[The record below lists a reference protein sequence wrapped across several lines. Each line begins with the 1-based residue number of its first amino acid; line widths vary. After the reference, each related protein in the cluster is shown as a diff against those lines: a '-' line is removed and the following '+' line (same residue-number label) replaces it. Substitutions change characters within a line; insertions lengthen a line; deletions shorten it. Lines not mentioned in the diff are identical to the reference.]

1 MFQLRNEGEL
11 RPAPALAGP
20 AQTVSVAVQSWAGVK
35 SFTHWQLGDPT
46 TVDGAEFHIPEGE
59 LGHIHLGGEVHLALT
74 EQLRAL
80 LVKLGLAEPFRYH
93 RAWVQAPIRS
103 TAEADH
109 ATWLFR
115 LAYDRLRKADEED
128 LVYRIQN
135 CATRAQK
142 QATPESV

>member
-1 MFQLRNEGEL
+1 MYQLRNEGEL
-11 RPAPALAGP
+11 RPAPAFVGP
-20 AQTVSVAVQSWAGVK
+20 VQSVSVAVQSWADVK
-35 SFTHWQLGDPT
+35 SFTHWRLDDPT
-46 TVDGAEFHIPEGE
+46 SVDGAEFHIPEGE

-74 EQLRAL
+74 EPFRAL

-115 LAYDRLRKADEED
+115 LAYDRLLKADEED
-128 LVYRIQN
+128 LIHRIQN
-135 CATRAQK
+135 YSARAQNGGS
-142 QATPESV
+142 T